1 MDRATQ
7 CILGWAVTTERS
19 ENLFQQILDG
29 TPQAMYYYS
38 DALPTY
44 EALLYHP
51 GHHTAM
57 NDKSQTYSVEGHAVD
72 ADLRHRFA
80 LLVWHVAHVVFL
92 VVQTLYAP
100 PFICSF
106 SVTTVDSF
114 TSNVTLTTQLILS
127 VSYRFGF
134 EHSPPDCDLDTSL

>member
-1 MDRATQ
+1 MLT
-7 CILGWAVTTERS
+7 CVIT
-19 ENLFQQILDG
+19 
-29 TPQAMYYYS
+29 
-38 DALPTY
+38 
-44 EALLYHP
+44 
-51 GHHTAM
+51 
-57 NDKSQTYSVEGHAVD
+57 
-72 ADLRHRFA
+72 

-134 EHSPPDCDLDTSL
+134 EHSRFTEVPFEIIGIGFARGENGL